1 MSPQAKRP
9 CLGTVL
15 ARCVFYLGLTRVFVQ
30 DVLAEERLPT
40 EIAAWLWV
48 SSAQSDVQ
56 GKQALG

>member
-1 MSPQAKRP
+1 M
-9 CLGTVL
+9 
-15 ARCVFYLGLTRVFVQ
+15 FVQ